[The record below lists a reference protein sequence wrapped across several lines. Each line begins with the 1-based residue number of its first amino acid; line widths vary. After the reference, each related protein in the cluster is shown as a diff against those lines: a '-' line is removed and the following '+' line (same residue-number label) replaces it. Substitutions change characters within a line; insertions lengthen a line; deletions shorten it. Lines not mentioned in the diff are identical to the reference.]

1 MFFEDKDTN
10 KNEEELTDNSN
21 PWFIISVIV
30 TFLVTFLL
38 IGNLVYSYYSI
49 NNFESKELTLQRISG
64 KLLSHIQNL
73 KLTTL
78 IAAHTGDLTWKNRY
92 IEHKEKANIMLKDIS
107 SLVDLGE
114 GLNEIDNI
122 KQNKNNIIKIEDEA
136 YQLISQGRKEE
147 AVNILKSW
155 NYIKNHQ
162 ELINATEKLTNLVNE
177 HVQNNIT
184 FRKNIILLTFLILAI
199 LFGILI
205 YAWYKSVKTW
215 RYNIRKRKQKEQEII
230 YLNYHD
236 SLTDLYNR
244 RYFMQTGKQE
254 IERANRY
261 KEPLSLMMIDIDH
274 FKNVNDTYGHI
285 AGDKVLKQL
294 SSILKESVRNADI
307 AGRLGGEEFGIILP
321 KSSLDKA
328 KQVAERLRKNIENN
342 TFKFDEANISITI
355 SIGIAA
361 YKETNINMDNL
372 IHEADLALYEA
383 KKIGRNCVVTNQEI
397 KDK

>member
-30 TFLVTFLL
+30 TFLVIFLL
-38 IGNLVYSYYSI
+38 IGNLVYSYYAI

-328 KQVAERLRKNIENN
+328 KKVAERLRKNIENN
-342 TFKFDEANISITI
+342 TFKYDKANISITI

-361 YKETNINMDNL
+361 YKKTNINMDNL

>member
-1 MFFEDKDTN
+1 M
-10 KNEEELTDNSN
+10 
-21 PWFIISVIV
+21 
-30 TFLVTFLL
+30 
-38 IGNLVYSYYSI
+38 
-49 NNFESKELTLQRISG
+49 
-64 KLLSHIQNL
+64 
-73 KLTTL
+73 TTL
-78 IAAHTGDLTWKNRY
+78 IAGHTGNLTWKTRY
-92 IEHKEKANIMLKDIS
+92 LEHKEKANKLLKEIS
-107 SLVDLGE
+107 SLVELGE

-122 KQNKNNIIKIEDEA
+122 KQNKNKIIDIEDDA
-136 YQLISQGRKEE
+136 YQLISQGRKKE
-147 AVNILKSW
+147 AINLLKSW

-162 ELINATEKLTNLVNE
+162 ELIKATEELTDLVNE
-177 HVQNNIT
+177 HVHDNIT
-184 FRKNIILLTFLILAI
+184 FRKNIILLTFLILFI
-199 LFGILI
+199 LFLILI

-254 IERANRY
+254 IERAKRY

-274 FKNVNDTYGHI
+274 FKNVNDNYGHI

-328 KQVAERLRKNIENN
+328 KKVAERLRKNIENN
-342 TFKFDEANISITI
+342 TFKYDKANISITI

-361 YKETNINMDNL
+361 YKKTNINMDNL

>member
-1 MFFEDKDTN
+1 MVFEDKEDN
-10 KNEEELTDNSN
+10 KNKAKLTDNSN

-30 TFLVTFLL
+30 TFLVIFLL
-38 IGNLVYSYYSI
+38 VGNLVYSYYAI

-64 KLLSHIQNL
+64 RLLSHIQNL

-78 IAAHTGDLTWKNRY
+78 IAAHTGDLTWENRY
-92 IEHKEKANIMLKDIS
+92 IEHKEKANNMLEDIF
-107 SLVDLGE
+107 SLVDLGK

-122 KQNKNNIIKIEDEA
+122 KQNKNIIIDIEDEA
-136 YQLISQGRKEE
+136 YQLISQGRKKE
-147 AVNILKSW
+147 AINLLKSW
-155 NYIKNHQ
+155 NYIKNHR
-162 ELINATEKLTNLVNE
+162 ELINATEELTDLVND
-177 HVQNNIT
+177 HVQDNIT
-184 FRKNIILLTFLILAI
+184 FRKNIILITFSI
-199 LFGILI
+199 LFILFVILI

-215 RYNIRKRKQKEQEII
+215 RYNIKKRKQKEQEII

-254 IERANRY
+254 IERATRY

-294 SSILKESVRNADI
+294 SSILKESVRDADI

-328 KQVAERLRKNIENN
+328 KQVAERLRKNIEDN

-383 KKIGRNCVVTNQEI
+383 KKRGRNCVVTNQEI